1 MVVHRTAGMAFGL
14 TTTLNHA
21 KTLGL
26 KFKLM
31 CTSKINKISLY
42 FNKLIKTGQ
51 VGKTFFFP
59 L

>member
-14 TTTLNHA
+14 TTILNHA

-31 CTSKINKISLY
+31 CTSKINEISLY
-42 FNKLIKTGQ
+42 FNKLIKTCQ
-51 VGKTFFFP
+51 
-59 L
+59 